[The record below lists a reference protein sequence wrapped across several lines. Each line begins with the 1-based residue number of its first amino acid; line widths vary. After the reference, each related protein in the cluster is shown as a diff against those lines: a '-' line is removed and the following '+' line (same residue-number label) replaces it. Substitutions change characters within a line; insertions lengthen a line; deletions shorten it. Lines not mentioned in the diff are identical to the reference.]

1 MSEVIEMIVKGKV
14 KGNRRTDLLIFM
26 NCVKTMLY
34 REKLEKQ
41 TEGSLILRMNQ
52 FFTSIIWN
60 MISLSTLNSR
70 TLEVN
75 INLILHNAFRLGE

>member
-34 REKLEKQ
+34 REKLEKKQ
-41 TEGSLILRMNQ
+41 KDHL
-52 FFTSIIWN
+52 F
-60 MISLSTLNSR
+60 
-70 TLEVN
+70 LE
-75 INLILHNAFRLGE
+75 